1 MKTNNKALIYCRVST
16 KKQEREGSGLS
27 SQEKRCREYAAFNGY
42 EVEKVFQDSFSG
54 GGDFMKRPAM
64 RDLIDYVDNNLH
76 DGYVVIFD
84 DLKRFARDL
93 KFHWEL
99 REAFKTRNLVPAC
112 LNFTFEETPEGSFI
126 ETIIAAQGELERE
139 QNKRQV
145 VQKMKAR
152 MDRGI
157 YCMGGNAPFGYDF
170 KKNNTYGGK
179 VLEVNDNDAEIARE
193 AFLGFASSKLF
204 HIKDVAHYINS
215 HELYKRKEKMRVE
228 SVRRM
233 LSNILYT
240 GYIEYLPWGIKR
252 LKGIHQPI
260 IPLSTYDEVQERIFG
275 KVPQRTRID
284 VKEDFPLR
292 GYVNCTH
299 CHRPLTAAMST
310 SGTGKK
316 HPYYRCYVSTCP
328 MRHKGIPQEEIHER
342 FKELLKKV
350 SPKENVMKAVKLAII
365 KEYEIQQVDAR
376 KVLNKRVLQIK
387 GLDDQITALINR
399 ITTNPDSPLIEL
411 YEREVIK
418 NKHQKEILEE
428 QLSSQQNESVEE
440 LELIINK
447 AFEKINNPYE
457 SWVNGNLEQ
466 RKNVQ
471 KMILSD
477 NLDYSRIE
485 SFGTPKKC
493 YLLRLFEEIE
503 AKNDLNFGDVDIV
516 KNSWNSDNSNVKDFK
531 EINPVAKFIN
541 ENLEMIITNLKIL
554 SSYP

>member
-1 MKTNNKALIYCRVST
+1 MKTNNNKALIYCRVST

-64 RDLIDYVDNNLH
+64 RDLIDYVDNKVH

-99 REAFKTRNLVPAC
+99 REAFRLRKLTPFC

-179 VLEVNDNDAEIARE
+179 VLEVNENDAEIARE

-215 HELYKRKEKMRVE
+215 HEHYKRKEKMRVE

-240 GYIEYLPWGIKR
+240 GYVEYLPWDIKR
-252 LKGIHQPI
+252 LKGIHQAI
-260 IPLSTYDEVQERIFG
+260 IPLSTFDEVQERIFG

-284 VKEDFPLR
+284 VRDDFPLR
-292 GYVNCTH
+292 GFVNCEN
-299 CHRPLTAAMST
+299 CNRPLTAAMST

-316 HPYYRCYVSTCP
+316 HPYYRCYLRTCP
-328 MRHKGIPQEEIHER
+328 LRYKG
-342 FKELLKKV
+342 
-350 SPKENVMKAVKLAII
+350 KAI
-365 KEYEIQQVDAR
+365 
-376 KVLNKRVLQIK
+376 
-387 GLDDQITALINR
+387 
-399 ITTNPDSPLIEL
+399 
-411 YEREVIK
+411 
-418 NKHQKEILEE
+418 
-428 QLSSQQNESVEE
+428 
-440 LELIINK
+440 
-447 AFEKINNPYE
+447 
-457 SWVNGNLEQ
+457 
-466 RKNVQ
+466 
-471 KMILSD
+471 
-477 NLDYSRIE
+477 
-485 SFGTPKKC
+485 
-493 YLLRLFEEIE
+493 
-503 AKNDLNFGDVDIV
+503 
-516 KNSWNSDNSNVKDFK
+516 
-531 EINPVAKFIN
+531 
-541 ENLEMIITNLKIL
+541 
-554 SSYP
+554 